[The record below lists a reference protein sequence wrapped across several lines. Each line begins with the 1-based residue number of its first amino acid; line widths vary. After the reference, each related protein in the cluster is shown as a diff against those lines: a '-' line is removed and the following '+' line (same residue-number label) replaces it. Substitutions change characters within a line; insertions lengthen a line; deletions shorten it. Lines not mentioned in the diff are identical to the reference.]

1 MNYPLLKNQMP
12 KRIKKVW
19 LVSELIETFVLI
31 VLAISIYVGLS
42 YAQIEFI
49 KPIYLIAILGL
60 IAVWIIISLALIP
73 YRYAFH
79 RYEFNPTDLAV
90 QSGFFF
96 RHTTF
101 IPLNRIQHIETNQG
115 PLLRI
120 GQLTEISIHTAAT
133 THSISGLDNQEAI
146 EVRKQLIQLVKVAK
160 EDV

>member
-1 MNYPLLKNQMP
+1 MP

-19 LVSELIETFVLI
+19 LIANLLGALIFIILASLI
-31 VLAISIYVGLS
+31 YRGLTYFKVEYV
-42 YAQIEFI
+42 
-49 KPIYLIAILGL
+49 KPIYLIAVL
-60 IAVWIIISLALIP
+60 AIIVIWSIVDIALIP

-79 RYEFNPTDLAV
+79 RYEFNDEDLTV

-101 IPLNRIQHIETNQG
+101 IPLNRIQHIKTEQG
-115 PLLRI
+115 PLLRL
-120 GQLTEISIHTAAT
+120 QNLTKLSIHTAAT
-133 THSISGLDNQEAI
+133 THSIAGLDTNEAI